1 MHEPAVEARRAR
13 ELVALIGHGV
23 YAATARAAEKSQE
36 IGDATARAA
45 TRAPTDTAADAAVR
59 TVSVA
64 AAADA
69 AAGADADAPQR
80 YAAKGSDSECLRRDA
95 GSGAGP
101 GTKYAAAKPRISSYG
116 GHGCV

>member
-13 ELVALIGHGV
+13 ELLALIGHGV

-59 TVSVA
+59 TASVA

-69 AAGADADAPQR
+69 AAGANADAPQ
-80 YAAKGSDSECLRRDA
+80 RRDA